1 MDNQQLLKRIEALE
15 KWKADRERQQ
25 IVFPLDFQSQT
36 ILNKYFASI
45 GFIQF
50 DAGAGGNPFR
60 VMLATQNGRTEVLN
74 AFSSFIRYSVDTTAD
89 TLLIGQDVV
98 NLTQGSF
105 IDGQQVLL
113 LSSDTFPSPLDS
125 TTAYYVVNASG
136 DGRTI
141 QLSLTFGGAPIDIT
155 SSGVGQQ
162 FIYPF
167 T

>member
-1 MDNQQLLKRIEALE
+1 MDNQNLLKRIEVLE
-15 KWKADRERQQ
+15 KWKADREKQQ
-25 IVFPLDFQSQT
+25 IVFPLDNQSQI

-60 VMLATQNGRTEVLN
+60 LMLATQNGRTEAVE
-74 AFSSFIRYSVDTTAD
+74 AYSSLMRYSADTTAD

-105 IDGQQVLL
+105 VDGQQVLL

-125 TTAYYVVNASG
+125 TTSYYVVNSSSG
-136 DGRTI
+136 GTVI
-141 QLSLTFGGAPIDIT
+141 QLSLTFGGAAINIT
-155 SSGVGQQ
+155 TGGVGTQY
-162 FIYPF
+162 IYPL